1 MSSPVTINPDA
12 NPYSGPNVSF
22 NVRYDIDGE
31 KLTVVLAMAFTPF
44 DFRQYKWNL
53 FSNTVGVRS
62 TTRERTTSLYTN
74 NEKLNWLKNTIYNYV
89 PFGFCMACQTGL
101 YNSFGSATFKELS
114 SWDLELEN
122 FTHVYKFG
130 PKTETRDIIETEFK
144 VKSKEC
150 LKSDD
155 EWYSTIFG
163 QSFNFNY
170 ALNANKFFSFYKP
183 KDGSKNFDSSESFDE
198 CLLEMNNGDERLI
211 SENLMWDDSDFR
223 RTANQN
229 VVELTATAEADRAHD
244 RTYAVVAA
252 NPFSREIYTK
262 FIGIEALPAT
272 PPQPQYQIEY
282 VEDSIQISNGA
293 NKLCAECDGSVNNI
307 NINIRKE
314 NAEDN
319 GWQTLNPRISF
330 KVRKIQV

>member
-1 MSSPVTINPDA
+1 MQRPVTTINPDA
-12 NPYSGPNVSF
+12 NSYSGPNVSF
-22 NVRYDIDGE
+22 NVSYDIDGNN
-31 KLTVVLAMAFTPF
+31 LTVTLAMAFTPF

-89 PFGFCMACQTGL
+89 PFGFCMAEENGL
-101 YNSFGSATFKELS
+101 YNSFGSATFDELS
-114 SWDLELEN
+114 SWDLEN

-130 PKTETRDIIETEFK
+130 QNKLCDIIETAFK
-144 VKSKEC
+144 AKSETY
-150 LKSDD
+150 LSPND

-183 KDGSKNFDSSESFDE
+183 AGGSKNFDD
-198 CLLEMNNGDERLI
+198 CLLNMNNGDTQLI
-211 SENLMWDDSDFR
+211 SDNLMWDDSDSR

-229 VVELTATAEADRAHD
+229 VVELTAKAEVDRTHD

-293 NKLCAECDGSVNNI
+293 NKLGADCDGSVNNI

>member
-1 MSSPVTINPDA
+1 MPSPITINPNA
-12 NPYSGPNVSF
+12 NSYSGPNVSF
-22 NVRYDIDGE
+22 NVSYNIDGNN
-31 KLTVVLAMAFTPF
+31 LIVVLSMTFTPF

-53 FSNTVGVRS
+53 FSNTVVRL

-89 PFGFCMACQTGL
+89 PFGFCMATQNGL
-101 YNSFGSATFKELS
+101 YNSFGSADFIELPC
-114 SWDLELEN
+114 WDLMN
-122 FTHVYKFG
+122 FTHVYGFG
-130 PKTETRDIIETEFK
+130 PNTELGDIIEERFRD
-144 VKSKEC
+144 KSITY
-150 LKSDD
+150 LSSND

-183 KDGSKNFDSSESFDE
+183 ADGSRNFDD
-198 CLLEMNNGDERLI
+198 CLFRMNNGDERLI
-211 SENLMWDDSDFR
+211 SENLMWDNSDFR
-223 RTANQN
+223 RTTNQN
-229 VVELTATAEADRAHD
+229 VVKLTATTTVDRTHD

-262 FIGIEALPAT
+262 FIGIEALPTT

-282 VEDSIQISNGA
+282 VEDSIQISNSA
-293 NKLCAECDGSVNNI
+293 NKLGAECDGSVNNI

-314 NAEDN
+314 NVEDN
-319 GWQTLNPRISF
+319 GWQNLNPRISF
-330 KVRKIQV
+330 KVRKIQI

>member
-1 MSSPVTINPDA
+1 MPSPVTINPNA
-12 NPYSGPNVSF
+12 NSYSGPNVSF
-22 NVRYDIDGE
+22 NVNYDIDG
-31 KLTVVLAMAFTPF
+31 KYLTVVLAMTFTPF

-62 TTRERTTSLYTN
+62 TRRERTTSLYTN

-89 PFGFCMACQTGL
+89 PFGFCMATQNGL
-101 YNSFGSATFKELS
+101 YNSFGSAYFEELS
-114 SWDLELEN
+114 CWDLEKY
-122 FTHVYKFG
+122 THVYRFG
-130 PKTETRDIIETEFK
+130 QNAKSGDIIEERFRD
-144 VKSKEC
+144 KSMAC
-150 LKSDD
+150 LSSND

-183 KDGSKNFDSSESFDE
+183 ADGSRNFDD
-198 CLLEMNNGDERLI
+198 CLFRMNNGDEQLI
-211 SENLMWDDSDFR
+211 SDYLIWDDADFR
-223 RTANQN
+223 KNTNQN
-229 VVELTATAEADRAHD
+229 VVKLTATTTVDRTHD

-262 FIGIEALPAT
+262 FIGIEAMPTT

-282 VEDSIQISNGA
+282 VEDSIQISNDA
-293 NKLCAECDGSVNNI
+293 NKLGAECDGSVNNI

-319 GWQTLNPRISF
+319 GWQNLNPRISF
-330 KVRKIQV
+330 KVRKIQI